1 MKTPRIGRWGVVAAL
16 LTISFMAVGQT
27 LLSGAANLGA
37 ADEQS
42 ELRQKALSLN
52 DITGDDPIE
61 AQVKELVADPAGTKK
76 LLAVAVKMAKEKEQP
91 FNFTGAFILASAA
104 RQLKDLQAG
113 EVLYRVCASEALK
126 LRSADKMAEAY
137 LGLNELLMANKKYD
151 EAINVCK
158 EVLELKDEGD
168 RFRVLKVQVLMQ
180 MIRGKAKQGKM
191 DEAMKLV
198 DNLVKALPN
207 SWLPLELKGQV
218 EYEAGKYADATKTW
232 EDVLERIQK
241 DENLDKN
248 KENKSEFEKEIRT
261 MHLRLSNVYTD
272 LNQIDKAAAHLK
284 LLLDKDPDD
293 PGVNNDL
300 GYIWADHNMNL
311 DQAEKM
317 IRKALDEDRK
327 RRKKE
332 NLNAED
338 DKDNAA
344 YLDSLGWVLYKKK
357 KYQEAKVP
365 LLQAVKDKEG
375 KHVEIY
381 DHLGDVH
388 MALGEK
394 TEAIAIWKEAL
405 KLDTEEKREKDI
417 KAKVEKKLQE
427 ATGEKK

>member
-1 MKTPRIGRWGVVAAL
+1 MHNVQARRPGLCAPGAAYRG
-16 LTISFMAVGQT
+16 AQT
-27 LLSGAANLGA
+27 VESTLSANLGA

-61 AQVKELVADPAGTKK
+61 AQVKELVADQDGTKK
-76 LLAVAVKMAKEKEQP
+76 LLVVAVKMAKEKDQP

-232 EDVLERIQK
+232 EDLIEKVKEDKRLK
-241 DENLDKN
+241 DET
-248 KENKSEFEKEIRT
+248 KEEFIADIQY
-261 MHLRLSNVYTD
+261 RLSGVYID
-272 LNQIDKAAAHLK
+272 LNQVDKAAAHLK
-284 LLLDKDPDD
+284 ALLEKEPDN
-293 PGVNNDL
+293 PTYNNDL
-300 GYIWADHNMNL
+300 GYIWADHDMNL

-394 TEAIAIWKEAL
+394 TEAVAAWKEAL

-417 KAKVEKKLQE
+417 KTKVEKKLQE